1 MITVKR
7 FTCNMLAENCYVVSD
22 MSHEAVIID
31 CGVMHQE
38 EGTAITMY
46 IRDNGLH
53 PLHLLCTHGHFDHCM
68 GNGLIYREFGLKPE
82 AHTDDQFLMET
93 MQQQTTD
100 ILGVALPMEVPPVGR
115 YLTDSDIITFGS
127 HTLRI
132 LHTPGHTPGG
142 VTYYCKE
149 EGIAFSGDT
158 LFRMSIG
165 RTDFDGGS
173 YEQIV
178 HSLQEVLAALPPD
191 TKIYPGHGLETTI
204 ADEIRYN
211 PYMGRL

>member
-7 FTCNMLAENCYVVSD
+7 FTCNMLAENCYVGSD
-22 MSHEAVIID
+22 ESHEAVIID
-31 CGVMHQE
+31 CGVMYQE
-38 EGTAITMY
+38 EGIAITQY

-82 AHTDDQFLMET
+82 AHTGDQFLMET

-115 YLTDSDIITFGS
+115 YLTDKDAITFGS

-178 HSLQEVLAALPPD
+178 HSLREVLAVLPPD
-191 TKIYPGHGLETTI
+191 TKVYPGHGPETTI

-211 PYMGRL
+211 PYMK

>member
-1 MITVKR
+1 MITIKR

-22 MSHEAVIID
+22 ESHEAVIID
-31 CGVMHQE
+31 CGVMYQE
-38 EGTAITMY
+38 EGAAITQY
-46 IRDNGLH
+46 IRGNNLK
-53 PLHLLCTHGHFDHCM
+53 PVRLLCTHGHFDHCM
-68 GNGLIYREFGLKPE
+68 GNGLIYHEFGLKPE

-100 ILGVALPMEVPPVGR
+100 ILGVTLPMDVPPVGR
-115 YLTDSDIITFGS
+115 YLTDNDTITFGS

-149 EGIAFSGDT
+149 ESIAFSGDT

-178 HSLQEVLAALPPD
+178 HSLQQVLGTLPPD
-191 TKIYPGHGLETTI
+191 TKVYPGHGPETTI
-204 ADEIRYN
+204 SDEIRYN
-211 PYMGRL
+211 PYMR

>member
-7 FTCNMLAENCYVVSD
+7 FTCNVLAENCYVVSD
-22 MSHEAVIID
+22 ESHEAVIID
-31 CGVMHQE
+31 CGVMYQE
-38 EGTAITMY
+38 EGIAITQY

-82 AHTDDQFLMET
+82 AHTGDQFLMET

-115 YLTDSDIITFGS
+115 YLTDKDAITFGS
-127 HTLRI
+127 HTLYI

-165 RTDFDGGS
+165 RTDFKGGS

-178 HSLQEVLAALPPD
+178 HSLQKVLAVLPPD
-191 TKIYPGHGLETTI
+191 TKVYPGHGPETTI

-211 PYMGRL
+211 PYMK

>member
-1 MITVKR
+1 MIIVKR
-7 FTCNMLAENCYVVSD
+7 FTCNVLAENCYVVSD
-22 MSHEAVIID
+22 ESHEAVIID
-31 CGVMHQE
+31 CGVMYQE
-38 EGTAITMY
+38 EGIAITQY

-82 AHTDDQFLMET
+82 AHTGDQFLMET

-115 YLTDSDIITFGS
+115 YLTDKDTITFGS

-178 HSLQEVLAALPPD
+178 HSLREVLAVLPPD
-191 TKIYPGHGLETTI
+191 TKVYPGHGPETTI

-211 PYMGRL
+211 PYMK

>member
-7 FTCNMLAENCYVVSD
+7 FTCNVLAENCYVVSD
-22 MSHEAVIID
+22 ESHEAVIID
-31 CGVMHQE
+31 CGVMYQE
-38 EGTAITMY
+38 EGIAITQY

-82 AHTDDQFLMET
+82 AHIGDQFLMET

-115 YLTDSDIITFGS
+115 YLTDKDAITFGS

-178 HSLQEVLAALPPD
+178 HSLREVLAVLPPD
-191 TKIYPGHGLETTI
+191 TKVYPGHGPETTI

-211 PYMGRL
+211 PYMK

>member
-7 FTCNMLAENCYVVSD
+7 FTCNVLAENCYVVSD
-22 MSHEAVIID
+22 ESHEAVIID
-31 CGVMHQE
+31 CGVMYQE
-38 EGTAITMY
+38 EGIAITQY
-46 IRDNGLH
+46 IRNNGLH
-53 PLHLLCTHGHFDHCM
+53 PVHLLCTHGHFDHCM
-68 GNGLIYREFGLKPE
+68 GNGLIYRELGLKPE
-82 AHTDDQFLMET
+82 AHTGDQFLMET

-115 YLTDSDIITFGS
+115 YLTDKDAITFGS
-127 HTLRI
+127 HTLYI

-165 RTDFDGGS
+165 RTDFKGGS

-178 HSLQEVLAALPPD
+178 HSLQKVLAVLPPD
-191 TKIYPGHGLETTI
+191 TKVYPGHGPETTI

-211 PYMGRL
+211 PYMK

>member
-7 FTCNMLAENCYVVSD
+7 FTCNVLAENCYVVSD
-22 MSHEAVIID
+22 ESHEAVIID
-31 CGVMHQE
+31 CGVMYQE
-38 EGTAITMY
+38 EGIAITQY

-53 PLHLLCTHGHFDHCM
+53 PVHLLCTHGHFDHCM

-82 AHTDDQFLMET
+82 AHIGDQFLMET

-115 YLTDSDIITFGS
+115 YLTDKDAITFGS

-178 HSLQEVLAALPPD
+178 HSLREVLAVLPPD
-191 TKIYPGHGLETTI
+191 TKVYPGHGPETTI

-211 PYMGRL
+211 PYMK

>member
-7 FTCNMLAENCYVVSD
+7 FTCNVLAENCYVVSD
-22 MSHEAVIID
+22 ESHEAVIID
-31 CGVMHQE
+31 CGVMYQE
-38 EGTAITMY
+38 EGIAITQY

-53 PLHLLCTHGHFDHCM
+53 PVHLLCTHGHFDHCM

-82 AHTDDQFLMET
+82 AHIGDQFLMET

-115 YLTDSDIITFGS
+115 YFTDKDTITFGS

-178 HSLQEVLAALPPD
+178 HSLREVLAVLPPD
-191 TKIYPGHGLETTI
+191 TKVYPGHGPETTI

-211 PYMGRL
+211 PYMK

>member
-1 MITVKR
+1 MITIKR

-22 MSHEAVIID
+22 DTREAVIID
-31 CGVMHQE
+31 CGVMYDD
-38 EGTAITMY
+38 EGTAIIQY
-46 IRDNGLH
+46 IRNNSLK
-53 PLHLLCTHGHFDHCM
+53 PIHLLCTHGHFDHCM

-82 AHTDDQFLMET
+82 VHLEDKFLMEK
-93 MQQQTTD
+93 MAQQTAD

-115 YLTDSDIITFGS
+115 YLIDSDTITFGS
-127 HTLRI
+127 HKLRI

-149 EGIAFSGDT
+149 ENVAFSGDT

-165 RTDFDGGS
+165 RTDFERGS

-178 HSLQEVLAALPPD
+178 NSLQQVLGILPPD
-191 TKIYPGHGLETTI
+191 TRIYPGHGPETTI

-211 PYMGRL
+211 PYMK

>member
-7 FTCNMLAENCYVVSD
+7 FTCNVLAENCYVVSD
-22 MSHEAVIID
+22 ESHEAVIID
-31 CGVMHQE
+31 CGVMYQE
-38 EGTAITMY
+38 EGIAITQY

-53 PLHLLCTHGHFDHCM
+53 PVHLLCTHGHFDHCM

-82 AHTDDQFLMET
+82 AHTGDQFLMET

-100 ILGVALPMEVPPVGR
+100 TLGVALPMEVPPVGR
-115 YLTDSDIITFGS
+115 YLTDKDAITFGS

-178 HSLQEVLAALPPD
+178 HSLREVLAVLPPD
-191 TKIYPGHGLETTI
+191 TKVYPGHGPETTI

-211 PYMGRL
+211 PYMK

>member
-22 MSHEAVIID
+22 DTNEAVIID
-31 CGVMHQE
+31 CGVMYE
-38 EGTAITMY
+38 DEGTAIIQY
-46 IRDNGLH
+46 IRDNNLN

-68 GNGLIYREFGLKPE
+68 GNGVIYKEFHLKPE
-82 AHTDDQFLMET
+82 VHLKDQYMMEN
-93 MQQQTTD
+93 MAQQTTD
-100 ILGVALPMEVPPVGR
+100 ILGVALPMEVPPVGK
-115 YLTDSDIITFGS
+115 YLSDSDVITFGN

-132 LHTPGHTPGG
+132 LHTPGHTLGG

-165 RTDFDGGS
+165 RTDFEGGS

-178 HSLQEVLAALPPD
+178 HSLQEVLAKLPAD
-191 TKIYPGHGLETTI
+191 TKVYPGHGPETTI

-211 PYMGRL
+211 PYMR

>member
-31 CGVMHQE
+31 CGVMYQE

-82 AHTDDQFLMET
+82 AHTGDQFLMET

-115 YLTDSDIITFGS
+115 YLTDKDAITFGS

-178 HSLQEVLAALPPD
+178 HSLREVLAVLPPD
-191 TKIYPGHGLETTI
+191 TKVYPGHGPETTI

-211 PYMGRL
+211 PYMK

>member
-22 MSHEAVIID
+22 ESHEAVIID
-31 CGVMHQE
+31 CGVMYQE
-38 EGTAITMY
+38 EGTAITQY
-46 IRDNGLH
+46 IRNNGLH
-53 PLHLLCTHGHFDHCM
+53 PVHLLCTHGHFDHCM
-68 GNGLIYREFGLKPE
+68 GNGLIYHELGLKPE
-82 AHTDDQFLMET
+82 AHTGDQFLMET

-115 YLTDSDIITFGS
+115 YLTDKDAITFGS

-178 HSLQEVLAALPPD
+178 HSLREVLAALPSD
-191 TKIYPGHGLETTI
+191 TKVYPGHGPETTI

-211 PYMGRL
+211 PYMK

>member
-7 FTCNMLAENCYVVSD
+7 FTCNVLAENCYVVSD
-22 MSHEAVIID
+22 ESHEAVIID
-31 CGVMHQE
+31 CGVMYQE
-38 EGTAITMY
+38 EGIAITQY

-53 PLHLLCTHGHFDHCM
+53 PVHLLCTHGHFDHCM

-82 AHTDDQFLMET
+82 AHIGDQFLMET

-100 ILGVALPMEVPPVGR
+100 ILGVALPMEVPPVCR
-115 YLTDSDIITFGS
+115 YFTDKDAITFGS

-178 HSLQEVLAALPPD
+178 HSLREVLAVLPPD
-191 TKIYPGHGLETTI
+191 TKVYPGHGPETTI

-211 PYMGRL
+211 PYMK

>member
-7 FTCNMLAENCYVVSD
+7 FTCNVLAENCYVVSD
-22 MSHEAVIID
+22 ESHEAVIID
-31 CGVMHQE
+31 CGVMYQE
-38 EGTAITMY
+38 EGIAITQY

-82 AHTDDQFLMET
+82 AHTGDQFLMET

-115 YLTDSDIITFGS
+115 YLTDKDAITFGS
-127 HTLRI
+127 HTLYI
-132 LHTPGHTPGG
+132 LHTPGHTPCG

-165 RTDFDGGS
+165 RTDFKGGS
-173 YEQIV
+173 YEQII
-178 HSLQEVLAALPPD
+178 HSLQKVLAVLPPD
-191 TKIYPGHGLETTI
+191 TKVYPGHGPETTI

-211 PYMGRL
+211 PYMK

>member
-22 MSHEAVIID
+22 ESHEAVIID
-31 CGVMHQE
+31 CGVMYQE
-38 EGTAITMY
+38 EGIAITQY

-82 AHTDDQFLMET
+82 AHTGDQFLMET

-115 YLTDSDIITFGS
+115 YLTDKDAITFGS

-178 HSLQEVLAALPPD
+178 HSLREVLAVLPPD
-191 TKIYPGHGLETTI
+191 TKVYPGHGPETTI

-211 PYMGRL
+211 PYMK

>member
-1 MITVKR
+1 
-7 FTCNMLAENCYVVSD
+7 VVSD
-22 MSHEAVIID
+22 DTNEAVIID
-31 CGVMHQE
+31 CGVMYQE
-38 EGTAITMY
+38 EGIAITQY

-53 PLHLLCTHGHFDHCM
+53 PIHLLCTHGHFDHCM

-82 AHTDDQFLMET
+82 AHTGDQFLMET

-115 YLTDSDIITFGS
+115 YLTDKDAITFGS

-178 HSLQEVLAALPPD
+178 HSLREVLGVLPPD
-191 TKIYPGHGLETTI
+191 TKVYPGHGPETTI

-211 PYMGRL
+211 PYMK

>member
-22 MSHEAVIID
+22 ESQEAVIID
-31 CGVMHQE
+31 CGVMYQE
-38 EGTAITMY
+38 EGTAITQY

-53 PLHLLCTHGHFDHCM
+53 PVHLLCTHGHFDHCM

-82 AHTDDQFLMET
+82 AHTGDQFLMET

-115 YLTDSDIITFGS
+115 YLSDKVTITFGS

-149 EGIAFSGDT
+149 ESIAFSGDT

-165 RTDFDGGS
+165 RTDFEGGS
-173 YEQIV
+173 YEQII
-178 HSLQEVLAALPPD
+178 HSLQEVLAGLPPD
-191 TKIYPGHGLETTI
+191 TRVYPGHGPETTI
-204 ADEIRYN
+204 ADEIQYN
-211 PYMGRL
+211 PYMK

>member
-1 MITVKR
+1 MITIKR

-22 MSHEAVIID
+22 DTNEAVIID
-31 CGVMHQE
+31 CGVMYE
-38 EGTAITMY
+38 DEGTAIIQY
-46 IRDNGLH
+46 IRDNNLN

-68 GNGLIYREFGLKPE
+68 GNGAIYKEFHLKPE
-82 AHTDDQFLMET
+82 VHHEDQYLMEN
-93 MQQQTTD
+93 MAQQTAD
-100 ILGVALPMEVPPVGR
+100 ILGVALPMEVPPVGK
-115 YLTDSDIITFGS
+115 YLSDSDVITFGN
-127 HTLRI
+127 HTLHI
-132 LHTPGHTPGG
+132 LHTPGHTLGG

-165 RTDFDGGS
+165 RTDFEGGS

-178 HSLQEVLAALPPD
+178 HSLQDVLAKLPAD
-191 TKIYPGHGLETTI
+191 TKVYPGHGPETTI

-211 PYMGRL
+211 PYMR

>member
-7 FTCNMLAENCYVVSD
+7 FTCNVLAENCYVVSD
-22 MSHEAVIID
+22 ESHEAVIID
-31 CGVMHQE
+31 CGVMYQE
-38 EGTAITMY
+38 EGIAITQY

-53 PLHLLCTHGHFDHCM
+53 PVHLLCTHGHFDHCM

-82 AHTDDQFLMET
+82 AHTGDQFLMET

-115 YLTDSDIITFGS
+115 YLTDKDAITFGS

-158 LFRMSIG
+158 LFRISIG

-178 HSLQEVLAALPPD
+178 HSLREVLAVLPPD
-191 TKIYPGHGLETTI
+191 TKVYPGHGPETTI

-211 PYMGRL
+211 PYMK

>member
-22 MSHEAVIID
+22 ESHEAVIID
-31 CGVMHQE
+31 CGVMYQE
-38 EGTAITMY
+38 EGIAITQY
-46 IRDNGLH
+46 IRDNGLQ
-53 PLHLLCTHGHFDHCM
+53 PVHLLCTHGHFDHCM

-82 AHTDDQFLMET
+82 THIGDQFLMET

-115 YLTDSDIITFGS
+115 YLTDKDTITFGS

-149 EGIAFSGDT
+149 EGTAFSGDT

-178 HSLQEVLAALPPD
+178 HSLREVLAVLPPD
-191 TKIYPGHGLETTI
+191 TKVYPGHGPETTI

-211 PYMGRL
+211 PYMK